1 MAKKQNKITKDELN
15 SVQSKVNSI
24 NQVNM
29 QIGGV
34 ETQKSLLIDKVKIL
48 QEELIVIQKTLEDK
62 YGQVSVNI
70 NDATINDKP
79 SNGSLN

>member
-34 ETQKSLLIDKVKIL
+34 ETQKSLLIDKVKI
-48 QEELIVIQKTLEDK
+48 
-62 YGQVSVNI
+62 
-70 NDATINDKP
+70 
-79 SNGSLN
+79 

>member
-34 ETQKSLLIDKVKIL
+34 ETQKRLLIDKVKIL

-62 YGQVSVNI
+62 YGKVSVNI
-70 NDATINDKP
+70 NDGTINDKP